1 MINEHDLKDFP
12 DSPYAE
18 MQSSRLYELNNNTDF
33 FFMKNKYKFLK
44 PDGTYAII
52 QDLNGN
58 RGNLY
63 MATIVQVPKV
73 KDNHA

>member
-18 MQSSRLYELNNNTDF
+18 MQSSKLYELNNNTDF

-44 PDGTYAII
+44 PDGMYAII
-52 QDLNGN
+52 QDRNGSTAN
-58 RGNLY
+58 IS
-63 MATIVQVPKV
+63 MATVVQVPKV
-73 KDNHA
+73 KDNNA